1 MPPHSRCARSRSGPK
16 AVDEFELIRR
26 YFSRPADSARVVVGV
41 GDDGAVLRP
50 PAGREL
56 VTVID
61 TMVAGTHFPAGM
73 NARDVGY
80 RIVAVNLS
88 DIAAMGAE
96 PRWMTLALTLVEAEA
111 GWLEEFSAG
120 LYEAAAEWGVL
131 LVGGDTTRGDQLV
144 VSVQMSGDLAPG
156 TGLYRSGAQID
167 DTIFVTGTL
176 GDAAAGLQRLS
187 AGDSE
192 SYLARRFARPKARV
206 SVGKALA
213 GIAHAA
219 IDVSDGLV
227 ADLSRILEASDAG
240 AELDLRRLPL
250 SAELIESVGREQA
263 LRYAM
268 GGGDDYE
275 LCFTLPE
282 SKLPAQISTEVTP
295 IGRIRREPGLSCRD
309 GDAVV
314 PCADTGYRHFA

>member
-1 MPPHSRCARSRSGPK
+1 M
-16 AVDEFELIRR
+16 DEFELIRR
-26 YFSRPADSARVVVGV
+26 FFSRPVDSATVVAGV

-73 NARDVGY
+73 TARDIGY

-96 PRWMTLALTLVEAEA
+96 PRWMTLALTLVEADA
-111 GWLEEFSAG
+111 DWLEEFAAG
-120 LYEAAAEWGVL
+120 LYEAASEWSVM
-131 LVGGDTTRGDQLV
+131 LVGGDTTSGDQLV

-156 TGLYRSGAQID
+156 TALYRSGAKAG
-167 DTIFVTGTL
+167 DTVFVTGTL
-176 GDAAAGLQRLS
+176 GDAAAGLEQWS
-187 AGDSE
+187 AGAGDQ
-192 SYLARRFARPKARV
+192 YLTSRFARPSARV
-206 SVGKALA
+206 GVGRALA

-219 IDVSDGLV
+219 IDLSDGLV
-227 ADLSRILEASDAG
+227 ADLSKILEASHAG
-240 AELDLRRLPL
+240 AELDLQCLPL
-250 SAELIESVGREQA
+250 SEELLRTVGREQA

-282 SKLPAQISTEVTP
+282 TSLPAEISTEVTP
-295 IGRIRREPGLSCRD
+295 IGRITREPGLVCRD

-314 PCADTGYRHFA
+314 PFDNTGYRHFR